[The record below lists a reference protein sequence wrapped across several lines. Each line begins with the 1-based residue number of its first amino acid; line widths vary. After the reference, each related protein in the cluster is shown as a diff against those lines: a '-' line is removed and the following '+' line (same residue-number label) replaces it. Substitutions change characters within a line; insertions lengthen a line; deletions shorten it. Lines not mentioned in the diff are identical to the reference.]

1 MSADSIGHRFET
13 SAFDARAGRA
23 ALSLGREI
31 GLQHRLV
38 VPRESMRG
46 LAGARLGLEA
56 GASLDFHDY
65 REYQP
70 GDDLRHL
77 DWGVYARS
85 DREIVKLYRE
95 EVSPTL
101 EIVLDD
107 SRSMALPGTP
117 KAEAALA
124 LAAAFAVAADNA
136 RCAYAVWSAGAR
148 VAPLDGAAGPPDAW
162 APPAFDS
169 PVPPADEILRAP
181 PRWRRNGIRVFI
193 SDLLWPSAPE
203 PLLQRLA
210 GGAAALNVVQLLAAE
225 EESPDLRG
233 QHRFIDVESGE
244 ALDVFVDDSA
254 AAAYRRALASHR
266 ELWSRACRRCGATFV
281 SLTAETLLAERRLAA
296 LERAGVMEGA

>member
-13 SAFDARAGRA
+13 SAFDARAARA

-38 VPRESMRG
+38 IPRESMRG

-56 GASLDFHDY
+56 GASLDFHDH

-77 DWGVYARS
+77 DWSVYARS
-85 DREIVKLYRE
+85 DREIVKLFRE

-101 EIVLDD
+101 EIVLDA

-117 KAEAALA
+117 KATAALA
-124 LAAAFAVAADNA
+124 LAAAFAIAADNA
-136 RCAYAVWSAGAR
+136 RCTHAVWTSGAR
-148 VAPLDGAAGPPDAW
+148 VAPLAGGADPPDAW
-162 APPAFDS
+162 MPPNFDS
-169 PVPPADEILRAP
+169 PVSPADEILRAP

-193 SDLLWPSAPE
+193 GDLLWPAAPE

-210 GGAAALNVVQLLAAE
+210 AGAAALTIVQVLAAE
-225 EESPDLRG
+225 EEDPELRG
-233 QHRFIDVESGE
+233 QHRFVDVESGE
-244 ALDVFVDDSA
+244 TLDVFVDEAA
-254 AAAYRRALASHR
+254 AAAYRSALAAHR
-266 ELWSRACRRCGATFV
+266 ELWSRACRRCGAAFV
-281 SLTAETLLAERRLAA
+281 AITAETLLAERHLAA
-296 LERAGVMEGA
+296 LERIGVMEGA